1 MFNKNS
7 VLKNFAKNH
16 RKTSALKSL
25 YNIDKARNFIKKGL
39 QNMCFPLN
47 FTKSLTISFLK
58 NTPRHCFCV
67 GCIFNKYF
75 AFEGLFRLIEPLLDT
90 QVFNR
95 NIQKC
100 TVKCEYPV
108 NTNIQNINPI
118 QNFKSIKKHKTT
130 DIQKFKYSKMYN
142 PVSEVGTGGINK

>member
-7 VLKNFAKNH
+7 VLKNCGKIY

-25 YNIDKARNFIKKGL
+25 YNIDKTGNFIKKGV

-75 AFEGLFRLIEPLLDT
+75 AFEGLFRLIEP

-100 TVKCEYPV
+100 TIKCEYPI
-108 NTNIQNINPI
+108 NTNIQNINPV
-118 QNFKSIKKHKTT
+118 QNFKSIQKRKTT

>member
-7 VLKNFAKNH
+7 VLKNFA
-16 RKTSALKSL
+16 
-25 YNIDKARNFIKKGL
+25 KARNFIKKGL

-75 AFEGLFRLIEPLLDT
+75 AFEGLFRLIEP

-100 TVKCEYPV
+100 TITCEYPI
-108 NTNIQNINPI
+108 NTNIQNINPV
-118 QNFKSIKKHKTT
+118 QNFKSIQKRKTT

>member
-1 MFNKNS
+1 MQKQPLQMFNKNS
-7 VLKNFAKNH
+7 VLKNFA
-16 RKTSALKSL
+16 
-25 YNIDKARNFIKKGL
+25 KARNFIKKGL

-75 AFEGLFRLIEPLLDT
+75 AFEGLFRLIEPLLLTLKYSIEIFKNVQSNVNIQSIQIFKIST
-90 QVFNR
+90 QYKTLKVYKNAKLQTFKNS

-100 TVKCEYPV
+100 T
-108 NTNIQNINPI
+108 IQY
-118 QNFKSIKKHKTT
+118 
-130 DIQKFKYSKMYN
+130 QK
-142 PVSEVGTGGINK
+142 